1 MLIQGQVGQPG
12 VTSLGPGTNPTLRVG
27 QMGDAIVSE
36 LHGRYYETTYRR
48 NLFTAYSAA
57 QATSVVG
64 TAMVGLQ
71 LWNASNSVNLV
82 LSKCSG
88 YVAVTSASTT
98 AIVLASGI
106 GQVTTP
112 SSTTA
117 ITRAS
122 NNFIGGGLPQ
132 GQAYNAGTFSN
143 APTAFWPLLH
153 NTAAIATTGE
163 DPGWQV
169 DFEGSI
175 IVPPQAYVAIAAIGS
190 AAASSAVTCALMW
203 EEVPI

>member
-48 NLFTAYSAA
+48 NLFTAYSG
-57 QATSVVG
+57 G
-64 TAMVGLQ
+64 TAMSVAGTALIGLQ

-82 LSKCSG
+82 LSKCTG
-88 YVAVTSASTT
+88 FVAVTSASTT
-98 AIVLASGI
+98 GILLASGI

-112 SSTTA
+112 TSLTA

-132 GQAYNAGTFSN
+132 GQAYNAGTFSI
-143 APTAFWPLLH
+143 APTPFWPLLH
-153 NTAAIATTGE
+153 NTAAIATVGE
-163 DPGWQV
+163 DQGWQM
-169 DFEGSI
+169 DFEGSV
-175 IVPPQAYVAIAAIGS
+175 IVPPQAYVAIVALGS
-190 AAASSAVTCALMW
+190 AAAAAAVYCSLMW